1 MSHTVA
7 IMQPYL
13 FPYLGYVQLMQAVD
27 EFVFFDTAQFIRRGW
42 IHRNRIVLNGK
53 AHTFTVP
60 VTKCAR
66 ETLIQDVLWS
76 ADPSVRTKLLQT
88 IKQAYKDAPYVEAVL
103 PWVERTLRSTESS
116 VAKLIEMHFID
127 LYQYLGLEVNFY
139 LASGRMWTEASGSSQ
154 RILSMCQDLNAT
166 CYINPINGRHLYA
179 SEDFAMRGVELQF
192 LEMDVVEYSQIGT
205 GFVSHLSMI
214 DVLMMNAPSV
224 VLNLLQNY
232 EIIKPT

>member
-13 FPYLGYVQLMQAVD
+13 FPYLGYIQLMQAVD

-66 ETLIQDVLWS
+66 NTLIQDVLWS
-76 ADPSVRTKLLQT
+76 ADPLVRIKLLQT
-88 IKQAYKDAPYVEAVL
+88 IKQAYKDAPYVDAVL

-127 LYQYLGLEVNFY
+127 VYNYLGLEVNFY
-139 LASGRMWTEASGSSQ
+139 LASSRKWTEAYGASE
-154 RILSMCQDLNAT
+154 RILSMCMDVNAT
-166 CYINPINGRHLYA
+166 CYINPINGRHLYDA
-179 SEDFAMRGVELQF
+179 SDFAMKGIELQF
-192 LEMDVVEYSQIGT
+192 LEMDAVEYPQMGSE
-205 GFVSHLSMI
+205 FVSHLSMI
-214 DVLMMNAPSV
+214 DVLMMNEPTE
-224 VLNLLQNY
+224 VLNLLQNHQ
-232 EIIKPT
+232 IIKST

>member
-7 IMQPYL
+7 IMQPYV
-13 FPYLGYVQLMQAVD
+13 FPYLGYIQLMQAVD

-42 IHRNRIVLNGK
+42 IHRNRILLNGK

-60 VTKCAR
+60 VSKCSR

-76 ADPSVRTKLLQT
+76 ADPLVRSKLLQT
-88 IKQAYKDAPYVEAVL
+88 IKQAYKDAPYVEMVL
-103 PWVERTLRSTESS
+103 PWVERTLSSPELS
-116 VAKLIEMHFID
+116 VAKLIEKHFIE

-139 LASGRMWTEASGSSQ
+139 LASSRMWTEASGASQ
-154 RILSMCQDLNAT
+154 RILSMCHDLNAT

-179 SEDFAMRGVELQF
+179 PEDFAMQGIELQF
-192 LEMDVVEYSQIGT
+192 LEMETVEYSQMGSE
-205 GFVSHLSMI
+205 FVSHLSMI

-224 VLNLLQNY
+224 VLNLLQKY
-232 EIIKPT
+232 QLFKPT

>member
-13 FPYLGYVQLMQAVD
+13 FPYLGYLQLMQSVD
-27 EFVFFDTAQFIRRGW
+27 EFVLFDTAQFIRRGW
-42 IHRNRIVLNGK
+42 IHRNRIVLNGT

-60 VTKCAR
+60 VKKCAR
-66 ETLIQDVLWS
+66 ETPIHDALWS
-76 ADPSVRTKLLQT
+76 ADPLVRTKLMQT
-88 IKQAYKDAPYVEAVL
+88 IKQAYKDAPYVDAVL
-103 PWVERTLRSTESS
+103 PWVERTLCSTESS
-116 VAKLIEMHFID
+116 VAKLIERHFIE

-139 LASGRMWTEASGSSQ
+139 LASSRRWTDASGASQ

-179 SEDFAMRGVELQF
+179 SEDFAMRGIELQF
-192 LEMDVVEYSQIGT
+192 LEMEAVEYPQMGLE
-205 GFVSHLSMI
+205 FVSHLSMI

-224 VLNLLQNY
+224 VLNLLQKY
-232 EIIKPT
+232 QLFKPT